1 MKNLHTLF
9 AITALAGGAL
19 AAAGLSTIAR
29 AADSTLAPPSL
40 KVFYGDLD
48 INNVRGA
55 AVLYQ
60 RISFAAETVCRDM
73 GRSRQLAM
81 MSRYSSCMHGAIG
94 NAVQHVNRPAVT
106 EYAASRGV
114 IPADTPIKMKVARAL

>member
-1 MKNLHTLF
+1 MKHLHTLF

-19 AAAGLSTIAR
+19 AAASLSTNAR
-29 AADSTLAPPSL
+29 ADSTLAPPSL

-48 INNVRGA
+48 INNVHGA

-60 RISFAAETVCRDM
+60 RISFAAESVCRDM
-73 GRSRQLAM
+73 GRSRELAM
-81 MSRYSSCMHGAIG
+81 MSRYSSCVHSAIG

-106 EYAASRGV
+106 EYAAAHGV
-114 IPADTPIKMKVARAL
+114 VPADTPIKMKVASAR

>member
-9 AITALAGGAL
+9 AITALVGGAL
-19 AAAGLSTIAR
+19 AATGLNNIAR
-29 AADSTLAPPSL
+29 ADSTLAPPSL

-48 INNVRGA
+48 INNVHGA

-60 RISFAAETVCRDM
+60 RISFAAESVCGDR

-81 MSRYSSCMHGAIG
+81 MSHYSSCVRSAIG

-114 IPADTPIKMKVARAL
+114 IPADTPIKMKVASAL

>member
-9 AITALAGGAL
+9 ALIVLAGGAL
-19 AAAGLSTIAR
+19 ATTGLSTIAR
-29 AADSTLAPPSL
+29 AESTLAPPSL

-48 INNVRGA
+48 INNVHGA

-60 RISFAAETVCRDM
+60 RLSFAAESVCRDV

-81 MSRYSSCMHGAIG
+81 RSRYSTCVHSAIS
-94 NAVQHVNRPAVT
+94 NAVQKVNRPAVT

-114 IPADTPIKMKVARAL
+114 VPADTPIKMKVASTG

>member
-19 AAAGLSTIAR
+19 GAAGLSSLAR
-29 AADSTLAPPSL
+29 ADSPLAPPSL

-114 IPADTPIKMKVARAL
+114 IPADTPIKMKVASAL

>member
-1 MKNLHTLF
+1 MKNLYTLF
-9 AITALAGGAL
+9 AITALAGSTL
-19 AAAGLSTIAR
+19 AAAGHSTNAR
-29 AADSTLAPPSL
+29 ADTTLAPPSL

-48 INNVRGA
+48 INNVHGA

-60 RISFAAETVCRDM
+60 RISFAAESVCRDM

-81 MSRYSSCMHGAIG
+81 MSRYSSCVGSAIG
-94 NAVQHVNRPAVT
+94 NAVRQVNRSAVT

-114 IPADTPIKMKVARAL
+114 IRTDTPIKAKLASAR